1 MSSSLFFRMNI
12 LLKSLCFSTEP
23 HLHIAYNN
31 NTFLRNDKEKIMS
44 YYDMWE
50 WKIPNERHDL
60 PINVERIVLM
70 CGFIE
75 LMPSSTYNEYN
86 TL

>member
-12 LLKSLCFSTEP
+12 FLKSLCFSTEP
-23 HLHIAYNN
+23 LAYNN

-60 PINVERIVLM
+60 PINVERIVRMDVWFL
-70 CGFIE
+70 
-75 LMPSSTYNEYN
+75 
-86 TL
+86 